1 MYYNCIK
8 LNESET
14 ESLRTLINQQQLL
27 LIGVLFLFEG
37 GINLDFIYDHKQV
50 RTVEQNNAIWFVAKD
65 VCDVLDIKNSND
77 AMNRLDDDEKATS
90 VLPTQ
95 FGNKEMNLVN
105 EPGLYS
111 LILTSRKP
119 EAKQFKKWITHE
131 VLPTIRKTGGYIAN
145 EDMFIQTYLPHADNQ
160 TKLMF
165 RATLETVRKQ
175 NEQMA
180 IMQPK
185 ADYFDRL
192 VDRNLLT
199 NFRDTAK
206 ELEIGQRTF
215 INWLLDKGYVYRDQ
229 KNKLKPYGKYVS
241 ELFKLKEFERN
252 GKADVQTLI
261 TPKGR
266 ETFRLLMQ
274 KAVS

>member
-1 MYYNCIK
+1 MN
-8 LNESET
+8 
-14 ESLRTLINQQQLL
+14 
-27 LIGVLFLFEG
+27 
-37 GINLDFIYDHKQV
+37 FIYENRQV
-50 RTVEQNNAIWFVAKD
+50 RTVEQNNVIWFVAKD

-77 AMNRLDDDEKATS
+77 ALNRLDDDEKATS

-185 ADYFDRL
+185 ADYFDKL

-215 INWLLDKGYVYRDQ
+215 INWLLETGYIYRDQ
-229 KNKLKPYGKYVS
+229 KNKSKPYSKYVPD
-241 ELFKLKEFERN
+241 LFKLKDFERN

-261 TPKGR
+261 TPKGK

>member
-1 MYYNCIK
+1 M
-8 LNESET
+8 NELQKAFNYSGHEVKT
-14 ESLRTLINQQQLL
+14 IVIDNQP
-27 LIGVLFLFEG
+27 
-37 GINLDFIYDHKQV
+37 
-50 RTVEQNNAIWFVAKD
+50 WFVAKD
-65 VCDVLDIKNSND
+65 VSDVLGFRDPYT
-77 AMNRLDDDEKATS
+77 ATRGLDDDEKLLHTLFVS
-90 VLPTQ
+90 GQNRETTVI
-95 FGNKEMNLVN
+95 N
-105 EPGLYS
+105 ESGLYS
-111 LILTSRKP
+111 LILKSNKE

-145 EDMFIQTYLPHADNQ
+145 EDLFIQTYLPHADSQ
-160 TKLMF
+160 TQLMF

-206 ELEIGQRTF
+206 ELEVGQRYF
-215 INWLLDKGYVYRDQ
+215 VNWLIEQGFVYRDQ
-229 KNKLKPYGKYVS
+229 KGKLKPYRKYTP
-241 ELFKLKEFERN
+241 ELFKLKDFERN

-261 TPKGR
+261 TPKGK
-266 ETFRLLMQ
+266 ETFRLLME

>member
-1 MYYNCIK
+1 LSNIRTFNHAIFGAIEILVDSNRPLFPATEVANK
-8 LNESET
+8 LGYSNPQKAIRDHCREDGCTNRSVIDSLGRSQQKKFINEGN
-14 ESLRTLINQQQLL
+14 LYRLIVKSQLPEAEKFERWVFED
-27 LIGVLFLFEG
+27 VLPIIRQTG
-37 GINLDFIYDHKQV
+37 GIV
-50 RTVEQNNAIWFVAKD
+50 
-65 VCDVLDIKNSND
+65 
-77 AMNRLDDDEKATS
+77 
-90 VLPTQ
+90 
-95 FGNKEMNLVN
+95 
-105 EPGLYS
+105 
-111 LILTSRKP
+111 
-119 EAKQFKKWITHE
+119 
-131 VLPTIRKTGGYIAN
+131 AN
-145 EDMFIQTYLPHADNQ
+145 EDMFIQTYLPHADSQ

-215 INWLLDKGYVYRDQ
+215 IKFLLDNAFVYRDQ
-229 KNKLKPYGKYVS
+229 KCKLKPYGKYVS
-241 ELFKLKEFERN
+241 DLFKLKEFERN
-252 GKADVQTLI
+252 GKTDVQTLI
-261 TPKGR
+261 TPRGR
-266 ETFRLLMQ
+266 ETFRLLMH